1 MSTEPRA
8 DTSPAPETEF
18 QRGETGV
25 RILIT
30 LFFFLVARVLE
41 MLFGLLALFCLGFAL
56 VTRRR
61 PSARVQRFAL
71 RLIRY
76 VVEIGRYLAYYD
88 DEPPFPFRDLP
99 PEPRL
104 EPGDGYAR

>member
-1 MSTEPRA
+1 MATDPRA
-8 DTSPAPETEF
+8 DSAPAPEPEF
-18 QRGETGV
+18 QRGETAV
-25 RILIT
+25 RILIA
-30 LFFFLVARVLE
+30 LLFFLVARLVE

-61 PSARVQRFAL
+61 PSARVQSFAL

-76 VVEIGRYLAYYD
+76 IVEIGRYLAYYD

-104 EPGDGYAR
+104 ESSDGYAR